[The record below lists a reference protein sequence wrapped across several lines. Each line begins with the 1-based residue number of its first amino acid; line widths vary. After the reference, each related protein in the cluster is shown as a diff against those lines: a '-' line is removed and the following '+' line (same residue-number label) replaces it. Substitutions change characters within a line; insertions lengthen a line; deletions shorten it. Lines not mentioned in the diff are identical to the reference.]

1 MPYNNL
7 VSRTDAGALIPE
19 DVSNEIIQNA
29 TEQSAAANL
38 FRKATL
44 ARAQQRMPVLAA
56 LPVAYFVNG
65 DTGLKQ
71 TTQQAWANKFINVEE
86 IAAIVPIPENV
97 MDDVDFDVWGE
108 VRPRLEEAVYRT
120 LDAAVFFGTGA
131 PGTWPTA
138 VQPAAVAAG
147 NTVNLGTNLTATGGI
162 FGDLDDVTGLV
173 EDDGFDTTGWVAD
186 RKLRTS
192 FRKARNTQGD
202 RSDRDRVSADLKTFD
217 GDDVVYAMRGL
228 WGSGTTSPLA
238 FTGDW
243 TQFVL
248 GVRKDISWKVLDQAV
263 ITDNTGAII
272 FNLPQQDMVA
282 LRITFRAG
290 WQVAN
295 PLTRENAVEATRYPA
310 AVLRRP

>member
-29 TEQSAAANL
+29 PDQSAAARL
-38 FRKATL
+38 FRRATMS
-44 ARAQQRMPVLAA
+44 RAQQRMPVLSA

-71 TTQQAWANKFINVEE
+71 TTQQAWANKFLNVEE

-97 MDDVDFDVWGE
+97 VDDVDFDVWGE
-108 VRPRLEEAVYRT
+108 IRPRLEEAVYRT
-120 LDAAVFFGTGA
+120 LDAAIFFGTSA

-138 VQPAAVAAG
+138 VQAAAVAAG
-147 NTVNLGTNLTATGGI
+147 NTVNQGANAVAAGGV
-162 FGDLDDVTGLV
+162 FGDLDDLLGTV

-186 RKLRTS
+186 RKMRGL

-202 RSDRDRVSADLKTFD
+202 RQDRDRVSADLSTFD

-228 WGSGTTSPLA
+228 WGTGTGSAIA

-243 TQFVL
+243 DQFVL
-248 GVRKDISWKVLDQAV
+248 GIRKDISWKVLDQAV

-272 FNLPQQDMVA
+272 YNLPQQDMVA
-282 LRITFRAG
+282 LRVTFRAG

-295 PLTRENAVEATRYPA
+295 PLTREQPTEASRYPA
-310 AVLRRP
+310 GVYRRP

>member
-1 MPYNNL
+1 MPYNNI
-7 VSRTDAGALIPE
+7 VARTDAGALIPE
-19 DVSNEIIQNA
+19 DVSSEIIQNA
-29 TEQSAAANL
+29 PDQSAAARQ
-38 FRKATL
+38 FRRATL
-44 ARAQQRMPVLAA
+44 SRAQQRMPVLSA

-97 MDDVDFDVWGE
+97 VDDVDFDVWGE
-108 VRPRLEEAVYRT
+108 IRPRLEEAVYRT
-120 LDAAVFFGTGA
+120 LDAAIFFGTGA

-138 VQPAAVAAG
+138 VQAAAVAAA
-147 NTVNLGTNLTATGGI
+147 NTVNLGTNIATAGGI
-162 FGDLDDVTGLV
+162 FGDLDDMLGLV

-192 FRKARNTQGD
+192 LRKARNSQGD
-202 RSDRDRVSADLKTFD
+202 RVDRDRVSADLSTLD
-217 GDDVVYAMRGL
+217 GDEITYAMRGL
-228 WGSGTTSPLA
+228 WGTGSGSAVA

-248 GVRKDISWKVLDQAV
+248 GVRKDISWKVLTEAV

-272 FNLPQQDMVA
+272 YNLPQQDMVA

-295 PLTRENAVEATRYPA
+295 PLTREQPTEASRYPA

>member
-1 MPYNNL
+1 MPFNNL
-7 VSRTDAGALIPE
+7 ISRTDAGALIPE
-19 DVSNEIIQNA
+19 DVSGEIIQNA
-29 TEQSAAANL
+29 VDQSAAAAL
-38 FRKATL
+38 FRPATL
-44 ARAQQRMPVLAA
+44 SRAQQRMPVLAA

-97 MDDVDFDVWGE
+97 VDDMDFDVWGE

-120 LDAAVFFGTGA
+120 LDAAIFFGAGA

-147 NTVNLGTNLTATGGI
+147 NTINLGTNLAAAGGI
-162 FGDLDDVTGLV
+162 YGDLDDLTGLV

-186 RKLRTS
+186 RKLRSS
-192 FRKARNTQGD
+192 FRKARNSQGD
-202 RSDRDRVSADLKTFD
+202 RADRDRVSADLATFD
-217 GDDVVYAMRGL
+217 GDPVVYAMRGL
-228 WGSGTTSPLA
+228 WGSGVGSPIA

-248 GVRKDISWKVLDQAV
+248 GIRKDISWKVLTEAV

-272 FNLPQQDMVA
+272 YNLPQQDMVA

-295 PLTRENAVEATRYPA
+295 PLTREQPLEASRYPA
-310 AVLRRP
+310 GVLRRP